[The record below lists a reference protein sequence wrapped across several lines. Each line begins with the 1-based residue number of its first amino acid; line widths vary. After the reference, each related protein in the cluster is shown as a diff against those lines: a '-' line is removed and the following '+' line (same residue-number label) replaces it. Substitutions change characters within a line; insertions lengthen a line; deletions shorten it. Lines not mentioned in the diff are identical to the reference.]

1 MELKALEQ
9 EKNKLKLEVVGETH
23 TVCNLLR
30 NELNENKSVEMAGY
44 HLEHPMVNNPILFV
58 ETEKEDPKKALLN
71 ACSSVKKKTSELR
84 KELNKLK

>member
-1 MELKALEQ
+1 MELKAIEQ
-9 EKNKLKLEVVGETH
+9 EKGKLKVELIGETH
-23 TVCNLLR
+23 TLCNLLR

-58 ETEKEDPKKALLN
+58 ETEKDDPKKALSN
-71 ACSSVKKKTSELR
+71 ACSSIKKKTAELR